1 MNHMICRPG
10 PHGPGW
16 SGGSQRTRPTTHY
29 SSGSRRTRP
38 TFVVTALLFAAS
50 ASAQTLT
57 LKQAEEA
64 ARQHHPQIQAQQAA
78 ARAAGQIVREA
89 KSSYFP
95 TVFGSVTGAEAQDG
109 SRIAAGGLNNPVIYD
124 RFATGVTVS
133 QLVTD
138 FGRTHALSDSA
149 SLFAQAQDQ
158 TVTTRRADALVRV
171 DRAYFNVL
179 RAQAVLRVARDTVGT
194 RQVVADQVTALAAS
208 NLKSS
213 LDVSFARVNLAEAQL
228 FLVQAQND
236 VKSADADLSAAMG
249 SADDREYALADEP
262 LPPPPQD
269 ESALVAAAL
278 RDRPEVAAARF
289 SSEAVARFADAE
301 GSLSLPSI
309 SAIGTF
315 GAIPYRQDT
324 LNDHYAA
331 AGVNL
336 NVPIFNGSLYPA
348 RHAEAMFRAE
358 AERQRLADIQNQI
371 SRDVRVAWLDAR
383 SAFERLALTDQLLE
397 QATLA
402 LDLAQARYNLG
413 LSSIVEL
420 TQAQLSKTQAEIA
433 KASARFEYQTR
444 TAVLKY
450 QTGALR

>member
-1 MNHMICRPG
+1 MKPVACRPG
-10 PHGPGW
+10 PSGPGW
-16 SGGSQRTRPTTHY
+16 SGGSERTRPTY
-29 SSGSRRTRP
+29 
-38 TFVVTALLFAAS
+38 VLAALLIAAS

-64 ARQHHPQIQAQQAA
+64 ALQHHPQIQQQQASAKA
-78 ARAAGQIVREA
+78 AAEVVREA
-89 KSSYFP
+89 KSPYYP
-95 TVFGSVTGAEAQDG
+95 TVYGSVTGAESQNA
-109 SRIAAGGLNNPVIYD
+109 SRIAAGALNNPVIYD

-149 SLFAQAQDQ
+149 SLLAQAQDQ
-158 TVTTRRADALVRV
+158 NVTTQRADVLVRV
-171 DRAYFNVL
+171 DRAYFNLL
-179 RAQAVLRVARDTVGT
+179 RAQAVLRVATDTVRT
-194 RQVVADQVTALAAS
+194 RQVVADQVSALAAS

-213 LDVSFARVNLAEAQL
+213 LDVSFAKVNLAEAQL
-228 FLVQAQND
+228 LLVQAQND
-236 VKSADADLSAAMG
+236 VKSADAELSAAMG
-249 SADDREYALADEP
+249 SADDREYALAEEQLPAPP
-262 LPPPPQD
+262 LPDVAP
-269 ESALVAAAL
+269 LVAVAL

-289 SSEAVARFADAE
+289 SSDAVARFADAE
-301 GSLSLPSI
+301 GDLSLPSI
-309 SAIGTF
+309 SAVGAF

-331 AGVNL
+331 AGINL
-336 NVPIFNGSLYPA
+336 NVPIFNGNLYPA
-348 RHAEAMFRAE
+348 RHAEAMFRAK
-358 AERQRLADIQNQI
+358 AERQHLLDIQNRI

-402 LDLAQARYNLG
+402 LDLAQTRYTLG

-420 TQAQLSKTQAEIA
+420 TQAQLNKTQAEIA
-433 KASARFEYQTR
+433 QASARFEYQTR